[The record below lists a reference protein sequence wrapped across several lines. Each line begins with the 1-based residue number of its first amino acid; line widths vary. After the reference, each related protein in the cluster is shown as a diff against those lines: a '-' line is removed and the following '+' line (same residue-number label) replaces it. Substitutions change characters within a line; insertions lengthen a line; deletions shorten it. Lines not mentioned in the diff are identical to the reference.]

1 MTRARGLWCAGLFLA
16 VGVATCVAAQ
26 PAALPLTES
35 QKAHLKSDAFQV
47 ITSIR
52 GLPLGVRD
60 SLGALINGQYTDFA
74 EPDTPFRPAD
84 PRRRLSLAACAADH
98 HCLVY
103 YERGGPAH
111 TWHVAVFRWTPD
123 ATTLEFGGGA
133 PGRLKT
139 IDAVRGA
146 ILSGAVKTAPV
157 SW

>member
-1 MTRARGLWCAGLFLA
+1 VTRARVLFCAGLWLA
-16 VGVATCVAAQ
+16 VWVATDVAAQ
-26 PAALPLTES
+26 PAASVLTES
-35 QKAHLKSDAFQV
+35 QKSHLKSDTFQV

-74 EPDTPFRPAD
+74 EPDTPFRPTD
-84 PRRRLSLAACAADH
+84 PRRRLSLAACAGDH

-103 YERGGPAH
+103 YERGGTAH

-123 ATTLEFGGGA
+123 ATTLEFGGSA
-133 PGRLKT
+133 PGGLKT
-139 IDAVRGA
+139 IDAVRSA
-146 ILSGAVKTAPV
+146 ILSGAIKTAPL